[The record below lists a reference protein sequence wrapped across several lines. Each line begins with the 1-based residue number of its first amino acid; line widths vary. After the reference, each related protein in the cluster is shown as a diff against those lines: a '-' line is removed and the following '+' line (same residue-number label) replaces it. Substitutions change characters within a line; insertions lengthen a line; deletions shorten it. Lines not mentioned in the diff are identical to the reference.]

1 MNFHYTPIFIIFS
14 TGIAVPC
21 KSLQS
26 AESTDKPK
34 DTTAE
39 QPKATTADKPKD
51 TTAEQPKATTTD
63 KPKDTTAEQ
72 PKATTTEQVPVDP
85 NDVNAKTLAQLNTLM
100 EESLQIYELEDQKTN
115 VIDDLHNA
123 LQVISQFLGF
133 STNIHPEIFN
143 LPPDSVITLLPS
155 LKIVIKLTNGKTETK
170 QFTDYTP
177 ETITKIVEHVTPQL
191 LELIKAQKS
200 YLTEKITFL
209 RTATKQ
215 LSTLSQLKEN
225 LPSFEPST
233 EE

>member
-1 MNFHYTPIFIIFS
+1 M
-14 TGIAVPC
+14 

-26 AESTDKPK
+26 AESTDPK
-34 DTTAE
+34 E
-39 QPKATTADKPKD
+39 PS
-51 TTAEQPKATTTD
+51 
-63 KPKDTTAEQ
+63 
-72 PKATTTEQVPVDP
+72 TTEQKVASTTEQKVVSIKEQQVPVDP

-123 LQVISQFLGF
+123 LQVITQFLGF

-143 LPPDSVITLLPS
+143 LPPDAIVTLLPN
-155 LKIVIKLTNGKTETK
+155 LKIIIKLTNGKTESK
-170 QFTDYTP
+170 QFTDYAP
-177 ETITKIVEHVTPQL
+177 ETITKIVEYVTPQL

-225 LPSFEPST
+225 LPSFDAPI

>member
-1 MNFHYTPIFIIFS
+1 
-14 TGIAVPC
+14 
-21 KSLQS
+21 LQS
-26 AESTDKPK
+26 TESTDSQVASTEQKEDSTEQK
-34 DTTAE
+34 EASTEQKIAGAE
-39 QPKATTADKPKD
+39 QKV
-51 TTAEQPKATTTD
+51 QI
-63 KPKDTTAEQ
+63 
-72 PKATTTEQVPVDP
+72 DP
-85 NDVNAKTLAQLNTLM
+85 NDVNAKTLTQLNTLM

-133 STNIHPEIFN
+133 STNVHPEIFN
-143 LPPDSVITLLPS
+143 LPPDATVTLLPN
-155 LKIVIKLTNGKTETK
+155 LKLVIKLTNGKTETK
-170 QFTDYTP
+170 KFSDYPP
-177 ETITKIVEHVTPQL
+177 ETITKIVEYVTPQL

-225 LPSFEPST
+225 MPSINDDV

>member
-1 MNFHYTPIFIIFS
+1 
-14 TGIAVPC
+14 
-21 KSLQS
+21 LQS
-26 AESTDKPK
+26 TESTDSQV
-34 DTTAE
+34 ASEE
-39 QPKATTADKPKD
+39 QKVASE
-51 TTAEQPKATTTD
+51 EQKVAN
-63 KPKDTTAEQ
+63 
-72 PKATTTEQVPVDP
+72 TEQQVASEEPKIASAEPKVAIDP
-85 NDVNAKTLAQLNTLM
+85 NDVNAKTLTQLNTLM

-133 STNIHPEIFN
+133 STDISPEIFN
-143 LPPDSVITLLPS
+143 LPPDATITLLPN

-170 QFTDYTP
+170 KFSDYPP
-177 ETITKIVEHVTPQL
+177 ETITKIVEYVTPQL

-225 LPSFEPST
+225 LPSIDDT
-233 EE
+233 AEE

>member
-1 MNFHYTPIFIIFS
+1 
-14 TGIAVPC
+14 
-21 KSLQS
+21 LQS
-26 AESTDKPK
+26 SESTDPQADSTEKK
-34 DTTAE
+34 AASAE
-39 QPKATTADKPKD
+39 QKVTSAEQKATTV
-51 TTAEQPKATTTD
+51 EPKA
-63 KPKDTTAEQ
+63 ASVE
-72 PKATTTEQVPVDP
+72 PKAASVEQKATSTQEEQASVDP

-123 LQVISQFLGF
+123 LQVITQFLGF

-143 LPPDSVITLLPS
+143 LPPDAIVTLLPN
-155 LKIVIKLTNGKTETK
+155 LKIIIKLTNGKTESK
-170 QFTDYTP
+170 QFTDYAP
-177 ETITKIVEHVTPQL
+177 ETITKIVEYVTPQL

-225 LPSFEPST
+225 LPSFDVPT
-233 EE
+233 EEE